1 MAEKTFTEKIIDVLI
16 NGNLPHEQGDKANE
30 TGLILVLKNSTP
42 VCASYGS
49 SKDITLALLNTMEQN
64 TSIKHVLLLA
74 VGAYVIHHHSD
85 PFVTEFRNQVLGK
98 R

>member
-30 TGLILVLKNSTP
+30 TGLILVLTKNSTP

-64 TSIKHVLLLA
+64 TSIKQVMLLA
-74 VGAYVIHHHSD
+74 VGAYVRLHHSD
-85 PFVTEFRNQVLGK
+85 PFVAEFRDQVFRK
-98 R
+98 